1 MSGRVNEEDR
11 SWFRTDRFFII
22 NNEWYFNT
30 REYENVGPF
39 SSLKTA
45 QQGANRFLKTI
56 RNDKCTPQY
65 AANIARSGEWAVTLY
80 Q

>member
-1 MSGRVNEEDR
+1 MSYRANEEGR

-30 REYENVGPF
+30 RECENVGPF

-45 QQGANRFLKTI
+45 QQGAHRFLKTLSLE
-56 RNDKCTPQY
+56 NTTPQY